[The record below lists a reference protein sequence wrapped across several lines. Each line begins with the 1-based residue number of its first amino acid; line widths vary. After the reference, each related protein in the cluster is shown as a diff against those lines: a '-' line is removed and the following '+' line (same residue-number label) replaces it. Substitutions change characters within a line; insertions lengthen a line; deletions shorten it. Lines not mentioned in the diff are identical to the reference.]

1 MTKAREINKINCTMT
16 MCLSLETLFEEIKVY
31 SQPSK
36 ISRASQDFLDMKE
49 LAKRFAL
56 SFGLDA
62 VKNREAVTALH
73 RAGILFGAQ
82 QGEQSD
88 DALAPPPNLLFLEVL
103 TEFTNKLIKQD
114 KKLV

>member
-36 ISRASQDFLDMKE
+36 ISRTSQDFLDMKE

-73 RAGILFGAQ
+73 RAGILFGALQ
-82 QGEQSD
+82 EQSD